1 MSRIINIK
9 KPFMALE
16 EEEDVSFYVGPTD
29 QGGKTYVDV
38 VDNDIVAVHQDANA
52 ALELSEQCCEDHTFL
67 EDMAEMVADA
77 AERNEELED
86 GVVVVLNHVLEKV
99 QMRAGLPRKFVRRI
113 QNLEGYDR
121 ITKAKQAKIALEGIM
136 GILKWLGEMIV
147 TIWNKVFGFFKRM
160 FGLSGNATDKA
171 HDKLK
176 DVISKLKSNKE
187 LFINPGDISGDK
199 RLFYKSKC
207 ELDLYT
213 ACFIMDL
220 KIDPD
225 NKDKNKENNDR
236 ETLRYSYD
244 SIKAVVAKSKP
255 IIEKAKKLDVLSVLK
270 QLPCLADDKT
280 EAIFRS
286 DTELDL
292 KALKDTII
300 AEFLNKVFGVKA
312 DGALLNYLK
321 NNDTEKTNQ
330 YDYRISSPETYD
342 ACLAICKEVDKNL
355 VRLEE
360 DDIKITGEQIA
371 KQRVKNTENTIH
383 TLGEDK
389 AKHFQQVSG
398 NVERAISSA
407 IANALAFV
415 GKLAY
420 GISKLA
426 TLVADSVNEQFNAK
440 AEK

>member
-1 MSRIINIK
+1 
-9 KPFMALE
+9 
-16 EEEDVSFYVGPTD
+16 
-29 QGGKTYVDV
+29 
-38 VDNDIVAVHQDANA
+38 
-52 ALELSEQCCEDHTFL
+52 
-67 EDMAEMVADA
+67 
-77 AERNEELED
+77 
-86 GVVVVLNHVLEKV
+86 
-99 QMRAGLPRKFVRRI
+99 
-113 QNLEGYDR
+113 
-121 ITKAKQAKIALEGIM
+121 
-136 GILKWLGEMIV
+136 
-147 TIWNKVFGFFKRM
+147 
-160 FGLSGNATDKA
+160 
-171 HDKLK
+171 
-176 DVISKLKSNKE
+176 
-187 LFINPGDISGDK
+187 
-199 RLFYKSKC
+199 
-207 ELDLYT
+207 
-213 ACFIMDL
+213 MDL

-225 NKDKNKENNDR
+225 NKDKNKENSDR
-236 ETLRYSYD
+236 ETLSYSYD

-286 DTELDL
+286 DTEPDL
-292 KALKDTII
+292 KSLKDTII

-342 ACLAICKEVDKNL
+342 ACLAICKEIDKNL